1 MKDVLKSITWPGAL
15 VVLGVLSLVA
25 YLFSKGATL
34 EAMLAIVVAFLGY
47 QSTQRA
53 QDSQRLTTIEGNTN
67 GANADLR
74 KQIEAARAEMLT
86 LQQRHNEERAADA
99 RVMAQLAARMPFG
112 AELPPALTAAP
123 VNPPYTNGAGPVPGQ
138 RESVESGA

>member
-1 MKDVLKSITWPGAL
+1 MGNVLRSITWPGAL
-15 VVLGVLSLVA
+15 VVLGVLGLVA

-47 QSTQRA
+47 QSQQRA
-53 QDSQRLTTIEGNTN
+53 QDSQRLSTIEGNTN

-74 KQIEAARAEMLT
+74 KQVETARAEMLA

-112 AELPPALTAAP
+112 AELPPALAAP
-123 VNPPYTNGAGPVPGQ
+123 VNPPYANGAGPVPGQ
-138 RESVESGA
+138 RESVDAA